1 MSIAGWAVL
10 DQFMI
15 QKGLGHY
22 DWDELINGLIGYA
35 QPDGSMG
42 AMPVSTED
50 IGGAHMTGVEADAMW
65 EAIYQGEASG
75 LTQQDADIIYSG
87 PHGPYGEEAFIAAKN
102 KAIQAGA
109 ATINQAIEITNNKM
123 MEKYN
128 EALAR
133 GKPQAMPMQI
143 DPAFDANGQ
152 LTPMW
157 RNGVPGKMDK
167 KNPFEAFQ
175 NGTVAL
181 RTVNRD
187 QYGRSPESWAR
198 PYAEGLKEIR
208 GGGSTREYIESHR
221 LHPNSVYIDNEG
233 HKAIRDMMH
242 EYAARGQP
250 LTTMEAFKQAWVQ
263 HPTLRNKMPHFGS
276 APLPLGDGNVIPV
289 VNRHNFGIR
298 NREAPPNAVEQDPAE
313 AMVEAQAGVPAE
325 DPLAHINYFLDNP
338 ELAQSKHGKNL
349 LGSYDRDNRMKYGG
363 GWSNKAQALALYNN
377 IRAKA
382 EEQGMTVPS
391 IQELVDANPGGS
403 FLERVMRGGHGILTG
418 DAPPP
423 APLPQE
429 QPPPQQPIQP
439 IEEAPPVAP
448 RPEPQPL
455 PPANPVPPRQ
465 PAPPVPQREQPPPI
479 PQLEAP
485 QDLNANQ
492 VQMPP
497 PQQSG
502 EALQSDRRGIMY
514 RIGEALGSGAAS
526 VANLFTREEIQNAL
540 ETVQIDMALRED
552 AIVKMLPHNQMD
564 STKGSDIA
572 FMAGQIQRPSS
583 DVVTI
588 LNSKGDWREM
598 SKSMDVP
605 LEVIQLVKV
614 AFR

>member
-10 DQFMI
+10 DQFVI

-75 LTQQDADIIYSG
+75 LTQQDADIIYAG

-102 KAIQAGA
+102 KAVQCGA
-109 ATINQAIEITNNKM
+109 ATINQAIELSNQKQQS
-123 MEKYN
+123 KYD
-128 EALAR
+128 EAVLR
-133 GKPQAMPMQI
+133 GKPPKDAVMPL
-143 DPAFDANGQ
+143 PLAFTPDGQ
-152 LTPMW
+152 LTPEW
-157 RNGVPGKMDK
+157 RNGVAGKMNK
-167 KNPFEAFQ
+167 KQPFQ
-175 NGTVAL
+175 VMQDGTVQL
-181 RTVNRD
+181 RTINRD
-187 QYGRSPESWAR
+187 QYNRSPESWAR
-198 PYAEGLKEIR
+198 PYHEGLKELR
-208 GGGSTREYIESHR
+208 GGGDTREYIESHR

-233 HKAIRDMMH
+233 HKAILDMMH
-242 EYAARGQP
+242 DYARRGQP
-250 LTTMEAFKQAWVQ
+250 LTTIEAFKQAWVQ

-276 APLPLGDGNVIPV
+276 APLPLGDGNVMPV

-298 NREAPPNAVEQDPAE
+298 GRNPHPQVAEQDPAE
-313 AMVEAQAGVPAE
+313 AMVEQQV
-325 DPLAHINYFLDNP
+325 DPNSYMEHFHPDIL
-338 ELAQSKHGKNL
+338 QTKHGREMMPE
-349 LGSYDRDNRMKYGG
+349 GGYGG
-363 GWSNKAQALALYNN
+363 IYSNF
-377 IRAKA
+377 RAYA
-382 EEQGMTVPS
+382 PRMRQNFLQHHGIDSDTAPS
-391 IQELVDANPGGS
+391 IEELILA
-403 FLERVMRGGHGILTG
+403 GGHGGSKLTRYMRG
-418 DAPPP
+418 LAGLVGQEP
-423 APLPQE
+423 AQPQ
-429 QPPPQQPIQP
+429 QQQPIQP
-439 IEEAPPVAP
+439 IEEAPPVAQ
-448 RPEPQPL
+448 RPPPQPQ
-455 PPANPVPPRQ
+455 PPAPPAPPIQPANPVPQRQ
-465 PAPPVPQREQPPPI
+465 PAAPVPQRGQAPPI
-479 PQLEAP
+479 PPRQPP

-540 ETVQIDMALRED
+540 ETVQVDMALQEE
-552 AIVKMLPHNQMD
+552 AIIKMMPHIQMD
-564 STKGSDIA
+564 PSKSSDIA